1 MELKL
6 LMTTNIQTLEVS
18 MKFVKIILDKKELKI
33 QIYALDEM
41 KKKDNMIQDTDSCQ
55 TKIFQQSMKKKIK
68 DEC

>member
-1 MELKL
+1 
-6 LMTTNIQTLEVS
+6 MTTNIQTLEVS